1 VHGAVISATNTFAST
16 ATTAADPKEKDMF
29 ISNAEKAKVLT
40 QALPYIQKYYG
51 KTVVVKYGGAA
62 MINEGL
68 REAVISDLVLL
79 SLVGINVVLVHGGG
93 PEISEMLKKLGHE
106 PKFINGLRYTD
117 DETINVVQMV
127 LAGKANKDLVNL
139 IEKIGGRAVG
149 VCGIDGGL
157 IKAKKYED
165 GINDYGYVGEI
176 TDIDVSLLTDTIEKG
191 YIPVV
196 STVAEGIDDNA
207 VYNINADTAAAKI
220 AVALGAQNLILL
232 TDTRGVMRDYH
243 DEDTLIPV
251 IHIDEI
257 NGLIDDGII
266 SGGMIPKVRCCENAV
281 RSGIEKTCVID
292 GRIMHSILIEMFS
305 DEGIGTMF
313 IE

>member
-1 VHGAVISATNTFAST
+1 
-16 ATTAADPKEKDMF
+16 MF

-40 QALPYIQKYYG
+40 QALPYIQKYSG
-51 KTVVVKYGGAA
+51 KTIVVKYGGAA

-93 PEISEMLKKLGHE
+93 PEISEMLKKIGHE
-106 PKFINGLRYTD
+106 SKFINGLRYTD
-117 DETINVVQMV
+117 DETINIVQMV

-139 IEKIGGRAVG
+139 IERIGGRAVG

-157 IKAKKYED
+157 IKAKKFED
-165 GINDYGYVGEI
+165 GENDYGYVGEI
-176 TDIDVSLLTDTIEKG
+176 TDIDVSILTDNIEKG

-196 STVAEGIDDNA
+196 STVAGGVDDNP

-232 TDTRGVMRDYH
+232 TDTRGVMRDFH

-251 IHIDEI
+251 IHLDEI
-257 NGLIDDGII
+257 NGLIEEGVI
-266 SGGMIPKVRCCENAV
+266 SGGMIPKVRCCESAV
-281 RSGIEKTCVID
+281 RGGISKTCVID
-292 GRIMHSILIEMFS
+292 GRIMHSILIEMLS

>member
-1 VHGAVISATNTFAST
+1 
-16 ATTAADPKEKDMF
+16 MF

-40 QALPYIQKYYG
+40 QALPYIQKYSG
-51 KTVVVKYGGAA
+51 KTIVVKYGGAA

-93 PEISEMLKKLGHE
+93 PEISEMLKKIGHE
-106 PKFINGLRYTD
+106 SKFINGLRYTD
-117 DETINVVQMV
+117 DETINIVQMV

-139 IEKIGGRAVG
+139 IERIGGRAVG

-157 IKAKKYED
+157 IKAKKFED
-165 GINDYGYVGEI
+165 GENDYGYVGEI
-176 TDIDVSLLTDTIEKG
+176 TDIDISILTDNIEKG

-196 STVAEGIDDNA
+196 STVAGGVDDNP

-232 TDTRGVMRDYH
+232 TDTRGVMRDFH
-243 DEDTLIPV
+243 DEDTLIPI
-251 IHIDEI
+251 IHLNEIDP
-257 NGLIDDGII
+257 LIEEGVI
-266 SGGMIPKVRCCENAV
+266 SGGMIPKVRCCESAV
-281 RSGIEKTCVID
+281 RGGISKTCVID
-292 GRIMHSILIEMFS
+292 GRIMHSILIEMLS

>member
-1 VHGAVISATNTFAST
+1 
-16 ATTAADPKEKDMF
+16 MF

-251 IHIDEI
+251 IHVDEI

>member
-1 VHGAVISATNTFAST
+1 MHGAVTSVMSMYASM
-16 ATTAADPKEKDMF
+16 ATTAVNPKEKNMF

-51 KTVVVKYGGAA
+51 KTIVVKYGGAA

-93 PEISEMLKKLGHE
+93 PEISDMLKKLGHE

-117 DETINVVQMV
+117 EETINVVQMV

-157 IKAKKYED
+157 IKAKKFED

-176 TDIDVSLLTDTIEKG
+176 TDIDVSLLNDTIEKG

-251 IHIDEI
+251 IHMDEI

>member
-1 VHGAVISATNTFAST
+1 
-16 ATTAADPKEKDMF
+16 MF

-40 QALPYIQKYYG
+40 QALPYIQKYSG
-51 KTVVVKYGGAA
+51 KTIVVKYGGAA

-93 PEISEMLKKLGHE
+93 PEISDMLKKIGHE
-106 PKFINGLRYTD
+106 SKFINGLRYTD
-117 DETINVVQMV
+117 DETINIVQMV

-139 IEKIGGRAVG
+139 IERIGGRAVG

-157 IKAKKYED
+157 IKAKKFED
-165 GINDYGYVGEI
+165 GENDYGYVGEI
-176 TDIDVSLLTDTIEKG
+176 TDIDVSILTDNIEKG

-196 STVAEGIDDNA
+196 STVAGGIDDNP

-232 TDTRGVMRDYH
+232 TDTRGVMRDFH

-251 IHIDEI
+251 IHLSEIDP
-257 NGLIDDGII
+257 LIEEGVI
-266 SGGMIPKVRCCENAV
+266 SGGMIPKVRCCESAV
-281 RSGIEKTCVID
+281 RGGISKTCVID
-292 GRIMHSILIEMFS
+292 GRIMHSILIEMLS

>member
-1 VHGAVISATNTFAST
+1 
-16 ATTAADPKEKDMF
+16 MF

-40 QALPYIQKYYG
+40 QALPYIQKYSG
-51 KTVVVKYGGAA
+51 KTIVVKYGGAA

-93 PEISEMLKKLGHE
+93 PEISEMLKKIGHE
-106 PKFINGLRYTD
+106 SKFINGLRYTD

-139 IEKIGGRAVG
+139 IERIGGRAVG

-157 IKAKKYED
+157 IKAKKFED
-165 GINDYGYVGEI
+165 GENDYGYVGEI
-176 TDIDVSLLTDTIEKG
+176 TDIDVSILTDNIEKG

-196 STVAEGIDDNA
+196 STVAGGVDDNP

-232 TDTRGVMRDYH
+232 TDTRGVMRDFH

-251 IHIDEI
+251 IHLDEI
-257 NGLIDDGII
+257 NGLIDEGVI
-266 SGGMIPKVRCCENAV
+266 SGGMIPKVRCCESAV
-281 RSGIEKTCVID
+281 RGGISKTCVID
-292 GRIMHSILIEMFS
+292 GRIMHSILIEMLS

-313 IE
+313 TQ

>member
-1 VHGAVISATNTFAST
+1 MHGAVISATNTFAST